1 MADCAAI
8 LRGFDAAK
16 QLRQPLERVWRD
28 CFNATYPMRGAG
40 FSGSDPASNLSGQIA
55 AIMDGV
61 GADCVRMLTSS
72 IVSGMTPA
80 NSRWFRLVV
89 GDNDTDEEK
98 RWLDGVS
105 QCLFDNIHGANFDA
119 ESYEATVDLVCAGWF
134 CLYIDEDRERGGLV
148 FEQWPLSEVYPAS
161 TRADGRVDTVYRE
174 YDLTAEQAVNT
185 FGADNVSDKTQ
196 KLADTS
202 PATRVKFLMLIEPRK
217 LRVVGG
223 KRAKNLPFVQKII
236 ELESKHEVLESGYH
250 EFPVVVPRWFK
261 VPGSVHAV
269 GPLANAMPDISM
281 LSKIKQMHLA
291 SAEMTIAGMYVAED
305 DGVLNPRALKVG
317 PRKIIVANS
326 VDSIKPLTPGGNW
339 QLGQAEIKDA
349 QAAIRK
355 IMMADQLQ
363 PQDGPA
369 MTATEVHVRVNLIRQ
384 LLGPIYGRLQAEYL
398 QPLIE
403 RCFGLAYR
411 AGVLLPPP
419 ESLRGKTF
427 TVRYIS
433 PLARSAKLED
443 VSAIERFVQQT
454 MMLAQVDP
462 SIVKRIDAMAA
473 MDVLAE
479 ADGVPPRILRTMEE
493 FQDMVEQAQQAAA
506 KQQQAA
512 AMMELATKAAPNLV
526 NQLGQNGGAALKS
539 AMAGATNAA

>member
-1 MADCAAI
+1 MTDCNAL
-8 LRGFDAAK
+8 LRRFDAAK
-16 QLRQPLERVWRD
+16 QSREPLEKVWRD
-28 CFNATYPMRGAG
+28 CFMATYPMRGAG
-40 FSGSDPASNLSGQIA
+40 FSGSDPSQNLAGNIA

-61 GADCVRMLTSS
+61 GADSVRMLTSS

-89 GDNDTDEEK
+89 GDKDTDEEK
-98 RWLDGVS
+98 RWLDAVS

-134 CLYIDEDRERGGLV
+134 CLFVDEDRNRGGLV
-148 FEQWPLSEVYPAS
+148 FEQWPLHETYPFS
-161 TRADGRVDTVYRE
+161 TRTDGRVDGVFRE
-174 YDLTAEQAVNT
+174 YELTAEQAQNT
-185 FGADNVSDKTQ
+185 YGEKNLSERTNR
-196 KLADTS
+196 LAETS
-202 PATRVKFLMLIEPRK
+202 PAARVKFLMLIEPRK
-217 LRVVGG
+217 LSLVGG
-223 KRAKNLPFVQKII
+223 KRAKNLPFRQFVI
-236 ELESKHEVLESGYH
+236 EKDSKHEVLESGFH

-261 VPGSVHAV
+261 VPGSCHAI
-269 GPLANAMPDISM
+269 GPLASAMPDVKM
-281 LSKIKQMHLA
+281 LEKIKQMHLA

-305 DGVLNPRALKVG
+305 DGVLNPRTLKVG

-369 MTATEVHVRVNLIRQ
+369 MTATEVHVRVGLIRQ

-403 RCFGLAYR
+403 RCFGLAFR
-411 AGVLLPPP
+411 AGVLTPPP
-419 ESLRGKTF
+419 ESLRGRRF

-454 MMLAQVDP
+454 MMLSQVDP
-462 SIVKRIDAMAA
+462 SVVKRIDAIAA
-473 MDVLAE
+473 MEILAE
-479 ADGVPPRILRTMEE
+479 ADGVPPRVMRTMDEY
-493 FQDMVEQAQQAAA
+493 QSMVEQAQAAAA
-506 KQQQAA
+506 KQQQAS
-512 AMMELATKAAPNLV
+512 MMTELATKAAPNLV
-526 NQLGQNGGAALKS
+526 NQLGQDGGAALKS
-539 AMAGATNAA
+539 AMAGAQSAA